1 MITILGS
8 TGSIGINAL
17 EVAREQN
24 LQVEAL
30 SANSNFELLNKQ
42 IEEFHPKYVC
52 IGKKELKN
60 RVTHSRIFVGED
72 GMLDMIELC
81 ESSVVLNALVGFS
94 GLKPTIKTLELGKS
108 LALANKESLVVA
120 GSFID
125 SSKII
130 PVDSEHFSVSC
141 LLEKK
146 SKKIILTASG
156 GAFRDRDLESLKS
169 VSVEQA
175 LNHPNWSMGK
185 KITIDSATMTNKL
198 FELLEAKWL
207 FEAQEY
213 DAVIEKTSKVHALI
227 QFYDGSMS
235 AHISHS
241 DMKLPITHALVEG
254 FSGEVLEDVSLFD
267 LELRFLPIKASRYPI
282 WDIKDDL
289 LNNPSRG
296 VIINAA
302 NDIAVELFLDKKIS
316 FLDISRTSLNCYE
329 RYLNTKIESLDDVF
343 AIDRE
348 IKEFLTTTRVN

>member
-17 EVAREQN
+17 KVAREQN
-24 LQVEAL
+24 LQIEAL

-52 IGKKELKN
+52 IGKKELKDRVAHN
-60 RVTHSRIFVGED
+60 RVFVGED
-72 GMLDMIELC
+72 AMLEMLELC

-94 GLKPTIKTLELGKS
+94 GLKPTIKTLELGKN

-125 SSKII
+125 SSKIT

-146 SKKIILTASG
+146 PKKIILTASG
-156 GAFRDRDLESLKS
+156 GAFRDTDLEALKS

-175 LNHPNWSMGK
+175 LKHPNWNMGK
-185 KITIDSATMTNKL
+185 KITVDSATMTNKL

-207 FEAQEY
+207 FGAQKY
-213 DAVIEKTSKVHALI
+213 DAVIEKTSKVHALV

-241 DMKLPITHALVEG
+241 DMKLPITYALVEG
-254 FSGEVLEDVSLFD
+254 FDGEVLEDVELFD
-267 LELRFLPIKASRYPI
+267 LELRFLPIEASRYPI
-282 WDIKDDL
+282 WEIKDDL

-302 NDIAVELFLDKKIS
+302 NDIAVELFLEKKIS
-316 FLDISRTSLNCYE
+316 FLDISKTALKCYK
-329 RYLNTKIESLDDVF
+329 RYLNAKIESIDDVF

-348 IKEFLTTTRVN
+348 VKDFLTRS